1 MRRILLPLVLA
12 LVAAPLLQAQ
22 PVWSQILHPQAPAVP
37 EYVAFAGD
45 TVRFDRTDFYERMDR
60 ELISFTYMHTNT
72 TLMLKRSRRYFA
84 QIVPILRQQGIP
96 EDLKYLMAI
105 ESSLDPKALSVAG
118 AAGLWQFT
126 KATAQTYGLEVNT
139 EVDERYNIEKETVA
153 ACKFLK
159 DAYRKYGDWMT
170 VAASYNA
177 GQGGISKRRE
187 AQKQP
192 SALELWLPEET
203 ARYMFRLLA
212 VKMFFE
218 NPAAFG
224 FNVPLAERYPYIEPK
239 DVLTVNYP
247 VPSLVDF
254 ALEHGTAP
262 GRQADKQRKQDVQ
275 SRDPVGTATF
285 LFEHQLLD
293 EADRL
298 VVGREELVPRKR
310 GVHLPEK
317 LRFLEGELVAD
328 DGGIER
334 DVERAAAE
342 IAFQREGA
350 GAGAFVPGCENPL
363 RIEPGGH
370 FRGLDVLLDHL
381 LHRERLFPADEVVAL
396 LVLGHYS
403 TFVKTPAA
411 VSK

>member
-1 MRRILLPLVLA
+1 MRKFLSLLF
-12 LVAAPLLQAQ
+12 AAFAAVSLQAQ
-22 PVWSQILHPQAPAVP
+22 PAWVQTQHPQAPSVP

-45 TVRFDRTDFYERMDR
+45 TVRFDRPDFYERMDR

-105 ESSLDPKALSVAG
+105 ESSLDPNALSAAG

-126 KATAQTYGLEVNT
+126 KATAQTYGLEVGT

-177 GQGGISKRRE
+177 GQGGISRRRE
-187 AQKQP
+187 TQKQT

-218 NPAAFG
+218 NPASFG
-224 FNVPLAERYPYIEPK
+224 FNVPMSERYPYYEPK
-239 DVLTVNYP
+239 DVLTVNYSI
-247 VPSLVDF
+247 PSLVDF
-254 ALEHGTAP
+254 ALEHKTTYA
-262 GRQADKQRKQDVQ
+262 RLKEANLWL
-275 SRDPVGTATF
+275 RD
-285 LFEHQLLD
+285 
-293 EADRL
+293 
-298 VVGREELVPRKR
+298 
-310 GVHLPEK
+310 EK
-317 LRFLEGELVAD
+317 LTNKG
-328 DGGIER
+328 
-334 DVERAAAE
+334 
-342 IAFQREGA
+342 
-350 GAGAFVPGCENPL
+350 N
-363 RIEPGGH
+363 
-370 FRGLDVLLDHL
+370 
-381 LHRERLFPADEVVAL
+381 
-396 LVLGHYS
+396 
-403 TFVKTPAA
+403 KTYKIIIP
-411 VSK
+411 

>member
-1 MRRILLPLVLA
+1 MRKILSLL
-12 LVAAPLLQAQ
+12 LVAFATVSLQAQ
-22 PVWSQILHPQAPAVP
+22 PAWVQTQHPQAPSVP

-45 TVRFDRTDFYERMDR
+45 TVRFDRPDFYERMDR

-84 QIVPILRQQGIP
+84 QIVPNLRQQGIP

-105 ESSLDPKALSVAG
+105 ESSLDPKALSVSG

-126 KATAQTYGLEVNT
+126 KATAQTYGLEVTT

-177 GQGGISKRRE
+177 GQGGISRRRE
-187 AQKQP
+187 AQKQT

-224 FNVPLAERYPYIEPK
+224 FNVPVSERYPYREPK

-247 VPSLVDF
+247 IPSLVDF
-254 ALEHGTAP
+254 ALEHGTTYA
-262 GRQADKQRKQDVQ
+262 RLKEANLWL
-275 SRDPVGTATF
+275 RD
-285 LFEHQLLD
+285 
-293 EADRL
+293 
-298 VVGREELVPRKR
+298 
-310 GVHLPEK
+310 EK
-317 LRFLEGELVAD
+317 LTNKG
-328 DGGIER
+328 
-334 DVERAAAE
+334 
-342 IAFQREGA
+342 
-350 GAGAFVPGCENPL
+350 N
-363 RIEPGGH
+363 
-370 FRGLDVLLDHL
+370 
-381 LHRERLFPADEVVAL
+381 
-396 LVLGHYS
+396 
-403 TFVKTPAA
+403 KTYKVIIP
-411 VSK
+411 

>member
-1 MRRILLPLVLA
+1 MRKFLSILLAAFAA
-12 LVAAPLLQAQ
+12 LSLEAQ
-22 PVWSQILHPQAPAVP
+22 PAWVQTQHPQPPAVP

-45 TVRFDRTDFYERMDR
+45 TVRFDRIDFYERMDR

-72 TLMLKRSRRYFA
+72 TLMLKRSRRYFT

-105 ESSLDPKALSVAG
+105 ESSLDPKALSVSG

-126 KATAQTYGLEVNT
+126 KATAQTYGLEVTT
-139 EVDERYNIEKETVA
+139 EVDERYNIEKETIA

-177 GQGGISKRRE
+177 GQGGISRRRE
-187 AQKQP
+187 AQKQT

-224 FNVPLAERYPYIEPK
+224 FNVPMSERYPYIEPK

-247 VPSLVDF
+247 IESLVDF
-254 ALEHGTAP
+254 ALKHGTTYAKLKE
-262 GRQADKQRKQDVQ
+262 ANLWL
-275 SRDPVGTATF
+275 RD
-285 LFEHQLLD
+285 
-293 EADRL
+293 
-298 VVGREELVPRKR
+298 
-310 GVHLPEK
+310 EK
-317 LRFLEGELVAD
+317 LTNKG
-328 DGGIER
+328 
-334 DVERAAAE
+334 
-342 IAFQREGA
+342 
-350 GAGAFVPGCENPL
+350 NKTYK
-363 RIEPGGH
+363 
-370 FRGLDVLLDHL
+370 
-381 LHRERLFPADEVVAL
+381 VVI
-396 LVLGHYS
+396 
-403 TFVKTPAA
+403 P
-411 VSK
+411 